1 VTTTFLITD
10 MKQGFISLLI
20 VATLNSAAQES
31 IKISDDLELLRI
43 SENAFIHVSYVNS
56 PSFGRYSSNG
66 LVFINGSEAF
76 LFDTPP
82 DEQLTITLVSWL
94 REKMKVE
101 IKGFAP
107 NHWHEDCMGGLG
119 YLNRQGTASY
129 AGIRTIEIAREKDLP
144 VPGHGFNDSLTVK
157 LGDRSIFLY
166 YPGAAHSMDNIVAW
180 IPSEKILFAGCMGK
194 SLASTN
200 LGNTADGDLKEYAST
215 IMKVIKRFPDAKV
228 VVPGHGK
235 AGGMELLTHTASLAE
250 AK

>member
-1 VTTTFLITD
+1 MIIFSITD
-10 MKQGFISLLI
+10 MKQVFISLLI
-20 VATLNSAAQES
+20 LAALNSSAQES
-31 IKISDDLELLRI
+31 IKISDDLELLKL
-43 SENAFIHVSYVNS
+43 SGNAFIHVSYVNS

-82 DEQLTITLVSWL
+82 DEQLTIALVKWL

-101 IKGFAP
+101 IRGFAP

-119 YLNRQGTASY
+119 YLNKQGTSSY
-129 AGIRTIEIAREKDLP
+129 ANIRTIDIARQQDLP
-144 VPGHGFNDSLTVK
+144 VPGHGFKDSLTLK
-157 LGDRSIFLY
+157 LGDRNIHLY
-166 YPGAAHSMDNIVAW
+166 YPGAAHSMDNIVVW
-180 IPSEKILFAGCMGK
+180 IPSEKILFAGCMCK
-194 SLASTN
+194 SLESTD

-215 IMKVIKRFPDAKV
+215 ITKVMKRFPEAKV

-235 AGGMELLTHTASLAE
+235 AGGIELLTHTSKLAT

>member
-1 VTTTFLITD
+1 
-10 MKQGFISLLI
+10 MKQVFISLLI
-20 VATLNSAAQES
+20 LAALNSSAQES
-31 IKISDDLELLRI
+31 IKVNDDLELLRI

-66 LVFINGSEAF
+66 LVFINGNEAF

-82 DEQLTITLVSWL
+82 DEQLTIVLAEWL

-119 YLNRQGTASY
+119 YLNSLGTASY
-129 AGIRTIEIAREKDLP
+129 ANSRTIDIARQKGLP

-157 LGDRSIFLY
+157 LGDRNIHLY
-166 YPGAAHSMDNIVAW
+166 YPGAAHSMDNIVVW
-180 IPSEKILFAGCMGK
+180 IPSEKILFAGCMCK
-194 SLASTN
+194 SLESTN
-200 LGNTADGDLKEYAST
+200 LGNTVDGDLKEYAST
-215 IMKVIKRFPDAKV
+215 IRKVIKRFPDAKV
-228 VVPGHGK
+228 VIPGHGK
-235 AGGMELLTHTASLAE
+235 AGGIELLTHTSKLAT